1 MTAVGCP
8 DRDAPGNHRPTDDVR
23 HVSII
28 EASDNG
34 ESACQARLDLQEE
47 PRRRRI
53 VRAASI
59 RHAGQSER
67 IHDSDGTSQ
76 QDRSRITRS
85 CTGRICSSED
95 GGTSRRNII
104 FTQGTATMYIVQQPQ
119 CTVPNPHRNA
129 RAATGSST
137 HPRLRRP
144 PHARLLRRGQSAG
157 PSLRAQLAA
166 GSAEPR
172 ERPPEKRSRHE
183 ECGGQRRRLA
193 RAGGT

>member
-1 MTAVGCP
+1 MRKSSTSAV
-8 DRDAPGNHRPTDDVR
+8 
-23 HVSII
+23 S
-28 EASDNG
+28 S
-34 ESACQARLDLQEE
+34 
-47 PRRRRI
+47 I
-53 VRAASI
+53 VRAQSTRCRAERAASASKD
-59 RHAGQSER
+59 R
-67 IHDSDGTSQ
+67 DSDGTSQ
-76 QDRSRITRS
+76 QDRRRITRS
-85 CTGRICSSED
+85 RGGARRVGSSED
-95 GGTSRRNII
+95 GGTSRLNII

-119 CTVPNPHRNA
+119 CTVPNLHRNA

-157 PSLRAQLAA
+157 PSPRAQLAA

-172 ERPPEKRSRHE
+172 ARPPEKRSRHE